1 MTRGN
6 PMPSMLRRY
15 NELSAHLDHLLNTDP
30 ALAVTQARE
39 ISLDTPDRPNWMN
52 LQASILVDGGALTQ
66 QQDAIEDGLALFR
79 ELYSS
84 FPTSGVTYNLANGL
98 VAATGHPPSDRS
110 WLDHQERTRE
120 YRSQARHCFWTVA
133 QDMDA
138 DPSLRTQ
145 AWTNLANQF
154 SNSLR
159 LGEAHDAKLAA
170 LEIDPA
176 NGVAA
181 ACAARDLLWLLD
193 QGGCSDLTRT
203 EAIMLAK
210 IAHGSSCRVR
220 WCARS
225 KRNISFR

>member
-1 MTRGN
+1 
-6 PMPSMLRRY
+6 MLRRY

-220 WCARS
+220 W
-225 KRNISFR
+225 